1 MAIARQRI
9 HLPPGG
15 WRRAISGLIT
25 GTLWKGPEVDRLER
39 AFADF
44 IGAPEAVAVPS
55 GRAGLSFIFSAL
67 GLEPGAEVICSAFG
81 YPVVP
86 HLAKS
91 LGFELRLVDCELE
104 TLGMDPAALSAAIT
118 AGLARGA
125 SLSQSVDAAL
135 DFVARAIGSA
145 PGLGAGHGP
154 LNHLVVPTLGPQD
167 QP

>member
-1 MAIARQRI
+1 VAIARQRI

-25 GTLWKGPEVDRLER
+25 GTLWNGADVDRLER

-86 HLAKS
+86 FLVKQA
-91 LGFELRLVDCELE
+91 GF
-104 TLGMDPAALSAAIT
+104 
-118 AGLARGA
+118 
-125 SLSQSVDAAL
+125 
-135 DFVARAIGSA
+135 RAYD
-145 PGLGAGHGP
+145 H
-154 LNHLVVPTLGPQD
+154 NE
-167 QP
+167 